1 MVFLTL
7 TYPPNINWYSIM
19 IPAGRFFDAISDVDY
34 WWSCIH
40 LYRFNIG
47 THLNKGCSNKNGEC
61 GQEHKGHA
69 PLYDECDCKGCEQ
82 QCKVLDQQG
91 DAISNCSPHSWRIS
105 RETSCYFPT
114 VVLVHIKPANLI
126 PQYTCQQ
133 QFFFGMTCWML
144 LNTIISITISSFSS
158 YF

>member
-1 MVFLTL
+1 MHGQWIGCRVFPEAITILWSQTKS
-7 TYPPNINWYSIM
+7 TDPPCIM
-19 IPAGRFFDAISDVDY
+19 NKMHSPI
-34 WWSCIH
+34 
-40 LYRFNIG
+40 YRFNIG

-61 GQEHKGHA
+61 GQEHKGQA
-69 PLYDECDCKGCEQ
+69 PLYNECDCTGCQQ

-126 PQYTCQQ
+126 SQYACQQ
-133 QFFFGMTCWML
+133 QFFFGMICWMF
-144 LNTIISITISSFSS
+144 LNTKSITTSPFSS